1 MTPGSDPLAAVA
13 GWPVPTAAVGVTASD
28 ATLAS
33 TGPLDEPLPL
43 ASVTK
48 LLTALAVLVAVEEET
63 LRLDDPA
70 GPEGSTVEHLLA
82 HASGL
87 GLDGARLSL
96 PAAGGSTPTPGS
108 SCSASSWPPGRACR
122 SRPTSPRPSSSRCG

>member
-48 LLTALAVLVAVEEET
+48 LLTALAVLVAVRG
-63 LRLDDPA
+63 LRHRGRPRSA
-70 GPEGSTVEHLLA
+70 R
-82 HASGL
+82 
-87 GLDGARLSL
+87 DGAHPGGQPRL
-96 PAAGGSTPTPGS
+96 GGG
-108 SCSASSWPPGRACR
+108 GD
-122 SRPTSPRPSSSRCG
+122 GQ